1 MVSLET
7 KFIIPLNSLITL
19 LFVFP
24 EPQKRTWNEAKFS
37 ILKYLQSQNLDIHI
51 WEHKTALN
59 LLTSQPVQIP
69 TALSNRV
76 QIQLPI
82 KKWSFKERGMLNK
95 KNPRAISKFG
105 RHLHNF
111 CVIYQSALY
120 YNYFL
125 FFFLLLDFENGR
137 KEAMLFSSLYLAYFT
152 AQRKQLISLA

>member
-7 KFIIPLNSLITL
+7 KFVIPLNSLITACY
-19 LFVFP
+19 LFFP
-24 EPQKRTWNEAKFS
+24 DPQKRTWNEAKFS

-69 TALSNRV
+69 IALSNLV
-76 QIQLPI
+76 QIQSP
-82 KKWSFKERGMLNK
+82 KKKNSFKERRMLNK
-95 KNPRAISKFG
+95 KNPRAMCKFG

-125 FFFLLLDFENGR
+125 FFFLLLDFENSR
-137 KEAMLFSSLYLAYFT
+137 KEAMLFSSLNPAYFT
-152 AQRKQLISLA
+152 AQWKQLISH